1 MATSS
6 GSTNVDAGGS
16 TQTGTDG
23 GGSITGG
30 GTPGVDFSGSNPNAS
45 TNTGGGDTGGGYNY
59 SDPGYTQT
67 DYSAANAA
75 AIAEAERRRIAAEN
89 KAKEQAKDRKI
100 AQDAMKAQ
108 RDRRGSSSSS
118 VTTQSRDNTRQQQAQ
133 PQTRQ
138 QAITQAREAVTMGQ
152 RPNRQQQEDTRRAEQ
167 QQDQDSK
174 QAHARRAPG
183 GQLYNNETGEVVEQV
198 ATNNL
203 QNTRLAP
210 SAPPTPSSPREAQR
224 GAVIGRAG
232 QRTPG
237 TPVIAGSTQI
247 PGYNAAPNVPNAPQA
262 PQVAKR
268 GGNQVAQA
276 NRGPQQ
282 VSIVDQPTTRERAD
296 AIFYREARR
305 SRESAE
311 ANNERIT
318 NNYNQWVEQHP
329 MANGSVPLPTQLL
342 DEEAFGNEAEPLM
355 KSNYRTLDQ
364 YEEGAEA
371 SGAGTKQKDT
381 RRQDRMID
389 NIVKD
394 MELGFFHITT
404 ERISKDKDTG
414 AESVRWSAPV
424 EDAMTNV
431 MEYFGLHGLEG
442 QRTVFR
448 LVRMYA
454 SMGVDSNGNMFN
466 EGKDEWSLNE
476 REFITICDFIIRSC
490 IEHGHPMAMP
500 FKRWQLRGTDIYPSG
515 VMPKAVAKAITGPE
529 SNLRM
534 SPADLVQLCQDEWN
548 GRTYPTMKANLY
560 RDNSEDGGQNEI
572 AQRIAIERM
581 QQAISRLDGISTEDF
596 SRRYGVDTTLHYKLS
611 EYEDQL
617 AEYVTATNGNYDSDK
632 VAEKQR
638 ERIEY
643 YKRQAM
649 KQKGVKF
656 HVEENDQLVEEVVVE
671 GVKQRSY
678 VQAGANLITSL
689 ARTNSI
695 ISRPILAIASLN
707 EKAVGNLRT
716 KFGIDILTAIEN
728 DGQKTY
734 TVSDQAYERMKSEEA
749 VKALDAAK
757 MLFEIGGPGAARLF
771 AREGKPCTH
780 ENVTKFLQDE
790 YLQDSSNSDGLA
802 RQIDEKRK
810 KLQSWSQKLM
820 VGDLVFKK
828 SDTVNW
834 FNALLLSN
842 ASLGNAQDRL
852 AARGQVDQSGGI
864 ALTGDEIEDIMN
876 AHTDIAGF
884 FTEMMG
890 TDAGVSAYNMM
901 RANSIAQVN
910 PISYYTDR
918 FLRDHGVTNMMI
930 TMFVDTFPTY
940 GLNYLYNLI
949 PFSRTMTYLG
959 VKKTEGNG
967 TDNAIGNADLTIGGN
982 LSDSGIDFDD
992 PGFQA
997 GLRQNLVFD
1006 AMTLGHNLL
1015 VGGILGLTFLAL
1027 GFEPP
1032 DDDENLFNVSMWKIG
1047 GKEIQWAWWLNDLTL
1062 LGMPIAYFIAAGHKT
1077 NDWQLAGQ
1085 LMMDSLHDQVDG
1097 NVVLDFADIIT
1108 NWRYDIMEFEQM
1120 SKDPS
1125 YTGPTDMTSFA
1136 LSEIYANLLRAGN
1149 KITPGAP
1156 LFDSLS
1162 RSALFRG
1169 EDARTADP
1177 RKVFK
1182 HSNDPE
1188 LDKWYQEHGVTEN
1201 VKSYWEML
1209 DRKYSTGNWL
1219 YALANNA
1226 RYGVFGNDQKTGFFW
1241 WEMPVRTMGDPLAY
1255 VWAGEFTMD
1264 YDNIPDGM
1272 SREQYDAEMANKVLN
1287 YINQFSGDSLNASE
1301 AVKNYGF
1308 IIPSPARK
1316 ATLNYLYDELAQL
1329 DQEWINQNAS
1339 GELAD
1344 KNAYQ
1349 VAKGTYYQERD
1360 KINTLIY
1367 DWLKNDDIPEWGS
1380 EYEQLLTD
1388 YDVTYVYKDT
1398 GKPVP
1403 MGAWVD
1409 QFDPNVEAIYKPKGN
1424 HPTSLLPWTEV
1435 DYSDNITNRG
1445 YNAETV
1451 PYWWREGMTGSDA
1464 EALRN
1469 LTLSDGTRLED
1480 ATIPMGRDTG
1490 ERLGDVLFGMQ
1501 NRGFYSNP
1509 DEPTIGWRAYVPK
1522 KTELSDDIRNIG
1534 KDYEEAWN
1542 QKKNDIAW
1550 SGSKSMYPK
1559 RSYGGGYG
1567 RSGYSKGSNYNPKIY
1582 SMKAQSTHNMST
1594 RVGST
1599 RTNPNSRSINA
1610 DRAATMYSKQPNSTR
1625 VNTYLRPGFSTKG
1638 SREAYKR
1645 QDI

>member
-1 MATSS
+1 M
-6 GSTNVDAGGS
+6 
-16 TQTGTDG
+16 
-23 GGSITGG
+23 SIVNQKT
-30 GTPGVDFSGSNPNAS
+30 
-45 TNTGGGDTGGGYNY
+45 
-59 SDPGYTQT
+59 
-67 DYSAANAA
+67 
-75 AIAEAERRRIAAEN
+75 
-89 KAKEQAKDRKI
+89 
-100 AQDAMKAQ
+100 
-108 RDRRGSSSSS
+108 
-118 VTTQSRDNTRQQQAQ
+118 
-133 PQTRQ
+133 
-138 QAITQAREAVTMGQ
+138 
-152 RPNRQQQEDTRRAEQ
+152 
-167 QQDQDSK
+167 
-174 QAHARRAPG
+174 
-183 GQLYNNETGEVVEQV
+183 
-198 ATNNL
+198 
-203 QNTRLAP
+203 
-210 SAPPTPSSPREAQR
+210 PRER
-224 GAVIGRAG
+224 
-232 QRTPG
+232 
-237 TPVIAGSTQI
+237 
-247 PGYNAAPNVPNAPQA
+247 
-262 PQVAKR
+262 
-268 GGNQVAQA
+268 
-276 NRGPQQ
+276 
-282 VSIVDQPTTRERAD
+282 VDS
-296 AIFYREARR
+296 IFYREARR
-305 SRESAE
+305 ARESAE
-311 ANNERIT
+311 ANNRRVEH
-318 NNYNQWVEQHP
+318 NYEQWMNQHP
-329 MANGSVPLPTQLL
+329 DAGSSVPFPTRLL

-355 KSNYRTLDQ
+355 RNNYRTLEQ
-364 YEEGAEA
+364 YESGEKA
-371 SGAGTKQKDT
+371 SGSGTKRKDT

-389 NIVKD
+389 NIVRD
-394 MELGFFHITT
+394 MKLGFFHITT
-404 ERISKDKDTG
+404 EHVSKDKTTG

-431 MEYFGLHGLEG
+431 MEYFGLHGIEG

-454 SMGVDSNGNMFN
+454 SMGIDSNGKMFN
-466 EGKDEWSLNE
+466 EGKNEWSLNE
-476 REFITICDFIIRSC
+476 REFTTICNMIIRSC

-500 FKRWQLRGTDIYPSG
+500 AKRWQLRGTDIYPSG

-534 SPADLVQLCQDEWN
+534 SPADLVKMCQDEWN

-560 RDNSEDGGQNEI
+560 SDDSEEGGKNKI

-581 QQAISRLDGISTEDF
+581 QQAISRLDGMSAESF

-617 AEYVTATNGNYDSDK
+617 AEYATATNGNYDSDK
-632 VAEKQR
+632 VVEKQR

-656 HVEENDQLVEEVVVE
+656 HIEENDQLVEEIVIDGE
-671 GVKQRSY
+671 KQRSY

-695 ISRPILAIASLN
+695 ISRPVLAIASLA

-716 KFGIDILTAIEN
+716 KFGIDILLALEN
-728 DGQKTY
+728 DGQKKY
-734 TVSDQAYERMKSEEA
+734 TVSDQAYERMKTEDA
-749 VKALDAAK
+749 VKSLDAAK

-771 AREGKPCTH
+771 AHEGKPCTH
-780 ENVTKFLQDE
+780 ENVVKFLQDK

-810 KLQSWSQKLM
+810 KLQEWSQKLM

-828 SDTVNW
+828 SDTINW

-842 ASLGNAQDRL
+842 ASLGHTQDRL
-852 AARGQVDQSGGI
+852 AINGQVDQSGGI

-876 AHTDIAGF
+876 AHSSIAGF

-890 TDAGVSAYNMM
+890 TDAGISAYNMM
-901 RANSIAQVN
+901 RANSVAQVN
-910 PISYYTDR
+910 PVSYYTDR

-930 TMFVDTFPTY
+930 TMFIDTFPTY
-940 GLNYLYNLI
+940 GLNFIYNLV

-959 VKKTEGNG
+959 VKLSESDNTK
-967 TDNAIGNADLTIGGN
+967 NAIANADLTIGGN
-982 LSDSGIDFDD
+982 LSDNGFDIND

-1006 AMTLGHNLL
+1006 ALTIGHNLL

-1032 DDDENLFNVSMWKIG
+1032 DDDENIFNVSMWKIG

-1077 NDWQLAGQ
+1077 KDWQLAGQ

-1097 NVVLDFADIIT
+1097 NVVLDFADIIS
-1108 NWRYDIMEFEQM
+1108 NWRYDIVEFEQM
-1120 SKDPS
+1120 SKDPK

-1136 LSEIYANLLRAGN
+1136 LSEMYANLLRAGN

-1169 EDARTADP
+1169 IDARSADP

-1182 HSNDPE
+1182 HSEDPDF
-1188 LDKWYQEHGVTEN
+1188 DKWYKEHESTEP
-1201 VKSYWEML
+1201 VDSYWEML

-1255 VWAGEFTMD
+1255 VWAGEFSMD
-1264 YDNIPDGM
+1264 YNNIPSGM
-1272 SREQYDAEMANKVLN
+1272 SREQYDAEMANKVLDH
-1287 YINQFSGDSLNASE
+1287 IKQFKKDKLNASE
-1301 AVKNYGF
+1301 AVKDYGF

-1329 DQEWINQNAS
+1329 DQEWINQNES

-1349 VAKGTYYQERD
+1349 VAKGTYYKERD

-1367 DWLKNDDIPEWGS
+1367 DWLKNDAISEWGS

-1388 YDVTYVYKDT
+1388 YDITYVYKDS

-1409 QFDPNVEAIYKPKGN
+1409 QFDPNIEAIYKPKGN
-1424 HPTSLLPWTEV
+1424 HPTSLFPWTEV
-1435 DYSDNITNRG
+1435 DYSDNVTDRG
-1445 YNAETV
+1445 YNAETI
-1451 PYWWREGMTGSDA
+1451 PYWWEEGMTGSDA
-1464 EALRN
+1464 KALRN
-1469 LTLSDGTRLED
+1469 LRLSDGTKLED
-1480 ATIPMGRDTG
+1480 AVIPMGRDTG

-1501 NRGFYSNP
+1501 NSGVYSNP
-1509 DEPTIGWRAYVPK
+1509 DEPTIGWRAYVPRK
-1522 KTELSDDIRNIG
+1522 VKLSDDIREFG
-1534 KDYEEAWN
+1534 KEYEEAW
-1542 QKKNDIAW
+1542 KKKKDNITNAAW
-1550 SGSKSMYPK
+1550 NGNRSKTMYPR
-1559 RSYGGGYG
+1559 RSYGRGYGSGGY
-1567 RSGYSKGSNYNPKIY
+1567 SSGSNYNPKIY
-1582 SMKAQSTHNMST
+1582 STKAQSTHSMST
-1594 RVGST
+1594 HISST
-1599 RTNPNSRSINA
+1599 RTSPNSRSVNN
-1610 DRAATMYSKQPNSTR
+1610 DRPSTMYSKQPNSTR
-1625 VNTYLRPGFSTKG
+1625 SNNYLRPSFSTKG

-1645 QDI
+1645 QDL